1 MRPWGFVY
9 VRLLF
14 ESAENFVDLRKA
26 CKGTR
31 VALNDFHHFAHLLFT
46 DDTYQHVFFGVGVHT
61 RNTDF
66 RNAVAE
72 LFNQFRRQFL
82 GFISD
87 NFKFVPVFQT
97 SQSGIHHDVGNEEV

>member
-46 DDTYQHVFFGVGVHT
+46 DDANQHVFFGVGVHAD
-61 RNTDF
+61 NTDF
-66 RNAVAE
+66 RNAVPKP
-72 LFNQFRRQFL
+72 FN
-82 GFISD
+82 
-87 NFKFVPVFQT
+87 
-97 SQSGIHHDVGNEEV
+97 EVCR